1 MVLGLIG
8 GILAIGAACEVSDKR
23 HGFMSS
29 VERDRFDQ
37 ENARDGIHLGEI
49 ERIAARCRVQASKYG
64 VLPADGYTKCLSY
77 VGKYANRP
85 SDVDTFIDMWGRT
98 VRKQLAAEPA
108 KVKAGEM
115 AQKYPAEA
123 KFLEQQ
129 AETMDKNN
137 LLTFEIK
144 HWLDISSELHK
155 KRMEDIATK
164 TAMKK
169 ILAQAPTLRWGS
181 TWPNERVEYWTIY
194 GQPHEK
200 VDFITKMHFQG
211 SYNICSAHCGYD
223 AQL

>member
-77 VGKYANRP
+77 VGKYANHP

-98 VRKQLAAEPA
+98 VRKQLAAEPE
-108 KVKAGEM
+108 KVKAGKM
-115 AQKYPAEA
+115 AQEYPLQEESI
-123 KFLEQQ
+123 LQY
-129 AETMDKNN
+129 
-137 LLTFEIK
+137 
-144 HWLDISSELHK
+144 
-155 KRMEDIATK
+155 TK
-164 TAMKK
+164 TIRNDNRCVK
-169 ILAQAPTLRWGS
+169 IIAEKFIDKM
-181 TWPNERVEYWTIY
+181 N
-194 GQPHEK
+194 PHIEFCIIE
-200 VDFITKMHFQG
+200 V
-211 SYNICSAHCGYD
+211 
-223 AQL
+223 